1 MKQRNGAPPR
11 RRRAVFSW
19 AARSHRRVQAH
30 RAPRD
35 IDIAIASLSAA
46 GDAFILNP

>member
-19 AARSHRRVQAH
+19 AARLHPRVQAH